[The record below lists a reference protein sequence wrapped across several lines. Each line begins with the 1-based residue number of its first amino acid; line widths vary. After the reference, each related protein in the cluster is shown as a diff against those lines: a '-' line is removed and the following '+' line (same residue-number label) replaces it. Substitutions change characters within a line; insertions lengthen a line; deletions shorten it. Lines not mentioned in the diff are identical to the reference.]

1 MTVRT
6 AARYIR
12 GVVADRE
19 RESQISLLARRGF
32 GDPGAAAALLGSEP
46 FGELGRNPLVLDAL
60 SRCADPDL
68 ALATL
73 GRLLE
78 ASPDPQTLR
87 ATLASSMPL
96 RDRLLGVLGVSSAL
110 GDFVV
115 RHPDSW
121 HVLEEFEV
129 EDLTPD
135 ADRFRALMF
144 DAVGVT
150 QAGPNEPPVAG
161 ITGLEAQNALRIA
174 YRRALLALT
183 ARDVAAS
190 ADLSTVTA
198 DLADLAGATLSAALA
213 VARAEDPASA
223 AKCRLAVIGMGK
235 CGAREL
241 NYVSDVDVV
250 FVAEPVRPQDGGETG
265 ADVESDAGSGAGSGT
280 GVEADAE
287 SGAGP
292 ETAAGLVAG
301 SAASAAVRSAASP
314 AGAAGP
320 AAKPAEGAASSAS
333 AAAPTSAAAPASPT
347 APTPAAAPV
356 SPAAPASAAT
366 VDDAEALRAA
376 TRLASRMMRL
386 CSDSTSEGS
395 IWQVDAG
402 LRPEG
407 KAGPLVRTLASHAAY
422 YQRWAKTWE
431 FQALL
436 KARPVA
442 GDEALGAA
450 YIEMTSPMVWSA
462 AAREHF
468 VDDVQAMRR
477 RVVDHATDALRRAPG
492 SIAVDRELKL
502 GPGGLRDVE
511 FAVQLL
517 QLVHGRRD
525 ETLRVSATLDALAAL
540 ADGGYVGREDGA
552 HLAKAYRFLRMLE
565 HRIQLF
571 RLERT
576 HTMPDDQAAL
586 RRIGRS
592 MGWAKDPAGEL
603 GKAWRAHA
611 HEVRRLHEKLFYRP
625 LLAAVAR
632 LDESSAATVP
642 SGSGPTPRLSAD
654 AARARLSALGYA
666 NPAGALAN
674 IEALATGV
682 SRRAAIQRT
691 LLPVMLGWFADAP
704 DPDAG
709 LLAFRRVSD
718 ALGDTPWY
726 LRSLRDEGEAAW
738 RLARVL
744 SCGGYVPDLLLR
756 DPEAVALLSD
766 TSALVPRSRAA
777 IEAEMMAVVYRAT
790 SAEHAVAAVRA
801 IRRRELFRIVS
812 ADLLGLLGAGADE
825 HDSAPARVRPAVGGP
840 APHPGGHPV
849 GHPVGH
855 TGGNLF
861 GNDPLDV
868 LGRALTDVTAA
879 TIEAALAA
887 VIAFRAGGT
896 PGSTS
901 GTAGARGG
909 VGAGTGSGEAGGG
922 GGVAS
927 GVRGGVGEATSPG
940 DPGGG
945 EGSGGA
951 ASGAGEAASAGD
963 SGGGEGSGG
972 AAGGARGIAGAGT
985 SPGGTGGSG
994 AGGGDTPGTAR
1005 GGAGE
1010 ATSPGDSGGGE
1021 GSGGAA
1027 GAARGSEGVGT
1038 GPGGAGGS
1046 GTGGSGAVGAA
1057 RGGMDGGGKDRGSVD
1072 ADVDVDDVDAGV
1084 GVAAGAVGP
1093 GVGVGVGVGGT
1104 DPALGEPL
1112 PTRLAV
1118 VAMGRFGG
1126 GELGY
1131 GSDADVIFVH
1141 EPRDGADE
1149 REATELAFELA
1160 NELRRLLQAPGT
1172 DPPLLIDADLRPE
1185 GRQGPLVRSLASY
1198 AEYYKRWSRVWE
1210 SQALL
1215 RAAPIAGDEGV
1226 GARFVELI
1234 DPIRYPDKGLP
1245 ETDVV
1250 EIRRIKARM
1259 EAERLPR
1266 GADRAL
1272 HTKLGPGGLSDVE
1285 WVAQLLQLRY
1295 GSQVPA
1301 LRVTGTRAALAA
1313 AVEAGLMSEG
1323 DQTLLDDAWYQTTRM
1338 RNGITL
1344 VRGRSADQIPTG
1356 ARDLAVIA
1364 RYLDGWN
1371 HVGET
1376 PGNGWHAGGSAD
1388 GGGGLLAHHHLDNE
1402 ALLDAHRRRAR
1413 RARSV
1418 FERLFYG

>member
-1 MTVRT
+1 MAV
-6 AARYIR
+6 
-12 GVVADRE
+12 DRE
-19 RESQISLLARRGF
+19 RESQVSLLARRGF
-32 GDPGAAAALLGSEP
+32 GDPGAAAALLNSAP
-46 FGELGRNPLVLDAL
+46 FGELGRDPLVLDAL

-68 ALATL
+68 ALANL

-78 ASPDPQTLR
+78 ASPDSAMLR
-87 ATLASSMPL
+87 ATLAASMPL
-96 RDRLLGVLGVSSAL
+96 RGRLLGVLGVSAAL

-115 RHPDSW
+115 RHPESW

-135 ADRFRALMF
+135 PHRFRALMF
-144 DAVGVT
+144 DAVGAVESGRGELD
-150 QAGPNEPPVAG
+150 QAGRPGRPGPPPVATL
-161 ITGLEAQNALRIA
+161 TGPEALDALRIA
-174 YRRALLALT
+174 YRRALLSLT
-183 ARDVAAS
+183 ARDVVAS
-190 ADLSTVTA
+190 ADLPAVAA
-198 DLADLAGATLSAALA
+198 DLADLAGATLEAALA

-223 AKCRLAVIGMGK
+223 ALCRLAVIGMGK

-250 FVAEPVRPQDGGETG
+250 FVAEPVRPEDG
-265 ADVESDAGSGAGSGT
+265 
-280 GVEADAE
+280 
-287 SGAGP
+287 
-292 ETAAGLVAG
+292 
-301 SAASAAVRSAASP
+301 AAVRSEGGGA
-314 AGAAGP
+314 AGAAGT
-320 AAKPAEGAASSAS
+320 AVAG
-333 AAAPTSAAAPASPT
+333 T
-347 APTPAAAPV
+347 AP
-356 SPAAPASAAT
+356 

-376 TRLASRMMRL
+376 TRLASRMMRV
-386 CSDSTSEGS
+386 CSDSTPEGA

-407 KAGPLVRTLASHAAY
+407 KSGPLVRTLASHTAY

-442 GDEALGAA
+442 GDQALGAA
-450 YIEMTSPMVWSA
+450 YIAMTSPLVWSA
-462 AAREHF
+462 ATREHF

-477 RVVDHATDALRRAPG
+477 RVLDHTTNSLRRAPG

-525 ETLRVSATLDALAAL
+525 VTLRVAGTLDALKAL

-552 HLAKAYRFLRMLE
+552 HLADAYRFLRTLE

-576 HTMPDDQAAL
+576 HTMPDDPAAL

-592 MGWAKDPAGEL
+592 MGWTTDPAGEL

-611 HEVRRLHEKLFYRP
+611 REVRRLHEKLFYRP

-632 LDESSAATVP
+632 LDESNLAAVP
-642 SGSGPTPRLSAD
+642 SGSEPTPRLSAES
-654 AARARLSALGYA
+654 ARARLAALGYA
-666 NPAGALAN
+666 DPAGALTN

-682 SRRAAIQRT
+682 SRSAAIQRT

-718 ALGDTPWY
+718 ALGSTPWY
-726 LRSLRDEGEAAW
+726 LRSLRDEGEVAW

-756 DPEAVALLSD
+756 DPAAVALLGD
-766 TSALVPRSRAA
+766 TQALAPRDRAA
-777 IEAEMMAVVYRAT
+777 IETEMMAVVFRAT
-790 SAEHAVAAVRA
+790 SAEQAVTAVRA

-812 ADLLGLLGAGADE
+812 ADLLGLLGTVRTVGTVGEGRGQAGAL
-825 HDSAPARVRPAVGGP
+825 PAVRGSMAGREGTSGGE
-840 APHPGGHPV
+840 GTSG
-849 GHPVGH
+849 
-855 TGGNLF
+855 TGIGT
-861 GNDPLDV
+861 GAGTSAGKGTGTGDVREGARGPESDPLDV
-868 LGRALTDVTAA
+868 LGRALTDVNAA
-879 TIEAALAA
+879 AIEAALAA
-887 VIAFRAGGT
+887 VIAFRRTEGGAHDGRSLDGRGTDARRTDDGT
-896 PGSTS
+896 PGGR
-901 GTAGARGG
+901 GTDGRRAD
-909 VGAGTGSGEAGGG
+909 GSVPDESAPDGSA
-922 GGVAS
+922 
-927 GVRGGVGEATSPG
+927 
-940 DPGGG
+940 PGGRG
-945 EGSGGA
+945 TDGRGTD
-951 ASGAGEAASAGD
+951 GD
-963 SGGGEGSGG
+963 G
-972 AAGGARGIAGAGT
+972 RGTDGRVHDG
-985 SPGGTGGSG
+985 
-994 AGGGDTPGTAR
+994 R
-1005 GGAGE
+1005 G
-1010 ATSPGDSGGGE
+1010 
-1021 GSGGAA
+1021 
-1027 GAARGSEGVGT
+1027 
-1038 GPGGAGGS
+1038 
-1046 GTGGSGAVGAA
+1046 
-1057 RGGMDGGGKDRGSVD
+1057 DGGPEQLAVTL
-1072 ADVDVDDVDAGV
+1072 
-1084 GVAAGAVGP
+1084 GA
-1093 GVGVGVGVGGT
+1093 
-1104 DPALGEPL
+1104 PL

-1141 EPRDGADE
+1141 EPLEGADE
-1149 REATELAFELA
+1149 REATTAAFELA
-1160 NELRRLLQAPGT
+1160 NEVRRLLQAPGT

-1185 GRQGPLVRSLASY
+1185 GRQGPLVRSLDSY

-1215 RAAPIAGDEGV
+1215 RAVPIAGAQDV

-1234 DPIRYPDKGLP
+1234 DPIRYPATGLP
-1245 ETDVV
+1245 EVDVL
-1250 EIRRIKARM
+1250 EIRRLKARM

-1285 WVAQLLQLRY
+1285 WVAQLLQLRHAAR
-1295 GSQVPA
+1295 VPA

-1313 AVEAGLMSEG
+1313 AVGAGLMTEE
-1323 DQTLLDDAWYQTTRM
+1323 DRALLDDAWYQTTRM

-1344 VRGRSADQIPTG
+1344 ARARSADQIPTR

-1364 RYLDGWN
+1364 RYLDSWN
-1371 HVGET
+1371 Q
-1376 PGNGWHAGGSAD
+1376 AGDPSGGDGSGD
-1388 GGGGLLAHHHLDNE
+1388 GGGIGRSAGGGLLDHHHVDNE

-1413 RARSV
+1413 RARIV

>member
-1 MTVRT
+1 M
-6 AARYIR
+6 
-12 GVVADRE
+12 VADRE
-19 RESQISLLARRGF
+19 RESQVSLLARRGF
-32 GDPGAAAALLGSEP
+32 GNPRAAAALLTSEL
-46 FGELGRNPLVLDAL
+46 FGELGRDPLVLDAI
-60 SRCADPDL
+60 SRSADPDL
-68 ALATL
+68 ALATV

-78 ASPDPQTLR
+78 ASPDPWTLR
-87 ATLASSMPL
+87 ATLAASKPL
-96 RDRLLGVLGVSSAL
+96 RDRLFGVLAVSGTL

-115 RHPDSW
+115 RHPESW
-121 HVLEEFEV
+121 HVLEEFEP
-129 EDLTPD
+129 EDLAPD
-135 ADRFRALMF
+135 PDRFRALMF
-144 DAVGVT
+144 DAVGVAP
-150 QAGPNEPPVAG
+150 AGAAGPPVAAV
-161 ITGLEAQNALRIA
+161 TGLAAQDALRVA
-174 YRRALLALT
+174 YRRALLAIT

-190 ADLSTVTA
+190 ADLSVVTA

-213 VARAEDPASA
+213 VAAAEDPASA
-223 AKCRLAVIGMGK
+223 ALCRLAVIGMGK

-250 FVAEPVRPQDGGETG
+250 FVAEPVRSEGG
-265 ADVESDAGSGAGSGT
+265 
-280 GVEADAE
+280 
-287 SGAGP
+287 
-292 ETAAGLVAG
+292 
-301 SAASAAVRSAASP
+301 
-314 AGAAGP
+314 GAA
-320 AAKPAEGAASSAS
+320 
-333 AAAPTSAAAPASPT
+333 
-347 APTPAAAPV
+347 
-356 SPAAPASAAT
+356 

-376 TRLASRMMRL
+376 SRLASRMMRL
-386 CSDSTSEGS
+386 CSDSTAEGS

-407 KAGPLVRTLASHAAY
+407 KSGPLVRTLASHAAY

-442 GDEALGAA
+442 GDEELGAA
-450 YIEMTSPMVWSA
+450 YIAMTSPLVWSA
-462 AAREHF
+462 ASHEHF

-477 RVVDHATDALRRAPG
+477 RVVDHATDSLRRAPG

-525 ETLRVSATLDALAAL
+525 ETLRVSATLDALEAL

-552 HLAKAYRFLRMLE
+552 HLADAYRFLRTLE

-576 HTMPDDQAAL
+576 HTMPDDPVAL

-592 MGWAKDPAGEL
+592 MGWMMDPAGEL
-603 GKAWRAHA
+603 GKAWRGHA
-611 HEVRRLHEKLFYRP
+611 REVRRLHEKLFYRP

-632 LDESSAATVP
+632 LDDTSAAAVP
-642 SGSGPTPRLSAD
+642 SGSGPALRLSGNE
-654 AARARLSALGYA
+654 ARARLSALGYA
-666 NPAGALAN
+666 DPAGALAN

-718 ALGDTPWY
+718 ALGSTPWY

-756 DPEAVALLSD
+756 DPGAVALLGD
-766 TSALVPRSRAA
+766 TNALVPRDRAA
-777 IEAEMMAVVYRAT
+777 IEAEMMAVVLRAT
-790 SAEHAVAAVRA
+790 SSEQAVTAVRA

-812 ADLLGLLGAGADE
+812 ADLLGLLGTAGRENGHGRGHSLPGVQSAGARGADNQGSGIQGPGIE
-825 HDSAPARVRPAVGGP
+825 GSDIRSAGVEGSTVGSRVASGVGGGIRDGQ
-840 APHPGGHPV
+840 AGGA
-849 GHPVGH
+849 
-855 TGGNLF
+855 
-861 GNDPLDV
+861 GNDPLDE

-887 VIAFRAGGT
+887 VIVFR
-896 PGSTS
+896 TS
-901 GTAGARGG
+901 GRPADIASRVSEQRVDAEAGASASADPDAE
-909 VGAGTGSGEAGGG
+909 VGARTSADVEVEA
-922 GGVAS
+922 S
-927 GVRGGVGEATSPG
+927 
-940 DPGGG
+940 
-945 EGSGGA
+945 
-951 ASGAGEAASAGD
+951 ASAGVSVD
-963 SGGGEGSGG
+963 VSADVSV
-972 AAGGARGIAGAGT
+972 
-985 SPGGTGGSG
+985 TGG
-994 AGGGDTPGTAR
+994 R
-1005 GGAGE
+1005 
-1010 ATSPGDSGGGE
+1010 
-1021 GSGGAA
+1021 
-1027 GAARGSEGVGT
+1027 
-1038 GPGGAGGS
+1038 
-1046 GTGGSGAVGAA
+1046 
-1057 RGGMDGGGKDRGSVD
+1057 
-1072 ADVDVDDVDAGV
+1072 
-1084 GVAAGAVGP
+1084 
-1093 GVGVGVGVGGT
+1093 
-1104 DPALGEPL
+1104 PL

-1118 VAMGRFGG
+1118 IAMGRFGG

-1141 EPRDGADE
+1141 EPVDGADE
-1149 REATELAFELA
+1149 HEATALAFELA

-1185 GRQGPLVRSLASY
+1185 GRQGPLVRSLAAY
-1198 AEYYKRWSRVWE
+1198 AEYYKRWSRLWE

-1215 RAAPIAGDEGV
+1215 RATPIAGDAGV
-1226 GARFVELI
+1226 GARFTELI
-1234 DPIRYPDKGLP
+1234 DPIRYPEKGLS
-1245 ETDVV
+1245 EADAL
-1250 EIRRIKARM
+1250 EIRRIKARV

-1285 WVAQLLQLRY
+1285 WVAQLLQLRHAA
-1295 GSQVPA
+1295 QVPA
-1301 LRVTGTRAALAA
+1301 LRVTGTRAALGA
-1313 AVEAGLMSEG
+1313 AVDAGLMVEG
-1323 DQTLLDDAWYQTTRM
+1323 DRSLLDDAWCQTTRM

-1344 VRGRSADQIPTG
+1344 ARGRPADQIPTG

-1364 RYLDGWN
+1364 RYLEGWD
-1371 HVGET
+1371 HAGET
-1376 PGNGWHAGGSAD
+1376 PGEGGVGAGAGGSAGSGALD
-1388 GGGGLLAHHHLDNE
+1388 RHHLDNE

-1413 RARSV
+1413 RARIV